1 MAAVSAMPPASA
13 PQAPMGTTVAAT
25 TTTTQWVSVCEL
37 DDILPDMGACALLA
51 GRQIAMFRVN
61 DEVYALDNADP
72 ASGANVLSRGIV
84 GDIRGELVV
93 ASPLY
98 KHHYSLTTGR
108 CVEDAEKFVSVYPAR
123 VTDGQVYVNIGAH
136 QPKRATTRRRL
147 IVIGNGMAGMRTV
160 EEVLAL
166 APNEYEIVVFGAEP
180 HGNYNRILLSPV
192 LSGEKRADEIVLHA
206 PEWYVEHGV
215 KLHAGDPV
223 VAIDRRQ
230 RIVKSQQGIELSY
243 DRLLFATG
251 STPIVLPIP
260 GADLEGVITFRD
272 LADVEAMLAVAKPGR
287 KAVVIGGGLLGL
299 EAANGLLSRGMS
311 VTVVHLFETLM
322 ERQLDSAAATLL
334 RASLASRGIEF
345 RMPAQTSAIVGAERA
360 EAVRFADG
368 SEIPADLV
376 VMAVGVRPNIALA
389 RAAGLRCDR
398 GILVNDTLQS
408 YDPSIYAVGECVQH
422 RNVTFGLVAPLWEQ
436 ARVCATHLA
445 ELGMSRYR
453 GTLPATQ
460 LKVTGIELYSA
471 GDFQDTDNGE
481 DIVLRDPARQVYK
494 RLVIRDNKLRGA
506 VLFGDA
512 SAGPWYF
519 EIMADGRDVTAI
531 RDDLLFG
538 PSSPPD
544 T

>member
-1 MAAVSAMPPASA
+1 MSWTIA
-13 PQAPMGTTVAAT
+13 
-25 TTTTQWVSVCEL
+25 CEL
-37 DDILPDMGACALLA
+37 DDILPDMGACALLD
-51 GRQIAMFRVN
+51 GRQIAIFRVN
-61 DEVYALDNADP
+61 DAVYALDNRDP

-84 GDIRGELVV
+84 GDIKGQLVV

-108 CVEDAEKFVSVYPAR
+108 CLEDPEQVVNVYPAR
-123 VTDGQVYVNIGAH
+123 VSNGRVEIDVGARR
-136 QPKRATTRRRL
+136 KARRRRL
-147 IVIGNGMAGMRTV
+147 VVIGNGMAGMRTV

-166 APNEYEIVVFGAEP
+166 APNDYEIVVFGAEP

-192 LSGEKRADEIVLHA
+192 LAGEKRAEDIVLHSH
-206 PEWYVEHGV
+206 EWYVEHGV

-223 VAIDRRQ
+223 VAIDRRK
-230 RIVKSQQGIELSY
+230 RIVKSQRGVELSY
-243 DRLLFATG
+243 DRLLLATG

-260 GADLEGVITFRD
+260 GVDLKGVITFRD
-272 LADVEAMLAVAKPGR
+272 LADVEAMLAAAKPGR

-311 VTVVHLFETLM
+311 VTVVHLFDTLM
-322 ERQLDSAAATLL
+322 ERQLDAAAAALL
-334 RASLASRGIEF
+334 RASLVSRGIAF
-345 RMPAQTSAIVGAERA
+345 KMPAQTTAVVGTGSVEG
-360 EAVRFADG
+360 VRFADG
-368 SEIPADLV
+368 SELPADLV
-376 VMAVGVRPNIALA
+376 VMAVGVRPNTELA

-398 GILVNDTLQS
+398 GVLVNDTLQS

-445 ELGMSRYR
+445 ELGISRYR

-471 GDFQDTDNGE
+471 GDFQNSGNGE

-519 EIMADGRDVTAI
+519 EMMADGRDVTSI
-531 RDDLLFG
+531 RDELLFG
-538 PSSPPD
+538 PRTPPES
-544 T
+544 